1 MAATRTIPCLSIW
14 LMAAVPAAAQ
24 EIIELP
30 AEDIRLEASFE
41 EVFRVGS
48 LDAPEWQQFGMIFD
62 VAFDGAGNLYL
73 LDFQAPRVVVVDQVG
88 KLVRLIGG
96 PGEGPGEFS
105 FPGHLAAMADGR
117 LVVGD
122 IARDRAFQVYG
133 SDGDFDR
140 NVRVG
145 DDLLGVRGR
154 IYPDGGGRDAVVL
167 SGDLITIET
176 MRPAGEV
183 VPPGKRPILRLA
195 LDGDK
200 VVRETITY
208 AWAPPSAGTITFRVG
223 GQEITTGDQTPPP
236 RTFDP
241 GLFVG
246 PLPGGGVAFSDS
258 SAYAIKVVEADGAI
272 SRILSRPFHPQPV
285 TDRILEAE
293 IERQIEEFAEQQAA
307 MSAQP
312 RIAVDGRTG
321 NVVDGVPRDMMLE
334 GLVRSQRIYLE
345 ALPFADE
352 VPVVLDVRTTWEGR
366 IWVRRRGDD
375 LLSDGPIDVL
385 AMDGRYQGSYPSE
398 TAMPDAFGPDG
409 LVAFVE
415 TDELGVNTVV
425 VKRLTTPGDG

>member
-1 MAATRTIPCLSIW
+1 M
-14 LMAAVPAAAQ
+14 
-24 EIIELP
+24 
-30 AEDIRLEASFE
+30 
-41 EVFRVGS
+41 
-48 LDAPEWQQFGMIFD
+48 
-62 VAFDGAGNLYL
+62 
-73 LDFQAPRVVVVDQVG
+73 
-88 KLVRLIGG
+88 
-96 PGEGPGEFS
+96 
-105 FPGHLAAMADGR
+105 
-117 LVVGD
+117 
-122 IARDRAFQVYG
+122 
-133 SDGDFDR
+133 
-140 NVRVG
+140 
-145 DDLLGVRGR
+145 
-154 IYPDGGGRDAVVL
+154 
-167 SGDLITIET
+167 
-176 MRPAGEV
+176 
-183 VPPGKRPILRLA
+183 
-195 LDGDK
+195 
-200 VVRETITY
+200 
-208 AWAPPSAGTITFRVG
+208 G

-258 SAYAIKVVEADGAI
+258 SAYEIKVVDADGAI

-334 GLVRSQRIYLE
+334 GLVRSQRICLE

-385 AMDGRYQGSYPSE
+385 TMDGRYLGSYPSD

>member
-1 MAATRTIPCLSIW
+1 M
-14 LMAAVPAAAQ
+14 
-24 EIIELP
+24 
-30 AEDIRLEASFE
+30 
-41 EVFRVGS
+41 
-48 LDAPEWQQFGMIFD
+48 
-62 VAFDGAGNLYL
+62 
-73 LDFQAPRVVVVDQVG
+73 
-88 KLVRLIGG
+88 
-96 PGEGPGEFS
+96 
-105 FPGHLAAMADGR
+105 
-117 LVVGD
+117 
-122 IARDRAFQVYG
+122 
-133 SDGDFDR
+133 
-140 NVRVG
+140 
-145 DDLLGVRGR
+145 
-154 IYPDGGGRDAVVL
+154 
-167 SGDLITIET
+167 
-176 MRPAGEV
+176 
-183 VPPGKRPILRLA
+183 
-195 LDGDK
+195 
-200 VVRETITY
+200 
-208 AWAPPSAGTITFRVG
+208 
-223 GQEITTGDQTPPP
+223 
-236 RTFDP
+236 
-241 GLFVG
+241 
-246 PLPGGGVAFSDS
+246 AFSDS

-334 GLVRSQRIYLE
+334 GLVRSQGASILE

-385 AMDGRYQGSYPSE
+385 AMDGRYLGSYPSE

-425 VKRLTTPGDG
+425 VIAAHDAGGWLRRGPQRGRTAPATGASHERRSAGAPTRWPSSPRSPSGRTAR